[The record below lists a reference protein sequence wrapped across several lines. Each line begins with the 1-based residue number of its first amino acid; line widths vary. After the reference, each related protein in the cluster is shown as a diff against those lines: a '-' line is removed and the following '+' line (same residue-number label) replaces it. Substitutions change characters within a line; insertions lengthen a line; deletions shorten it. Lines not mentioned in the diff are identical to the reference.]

1 MHYNKKISTVILAR
15 GGSKGIPDKNIADI
29 NGKPLIQYSIDASLN
44 SNVNETWVSTD
55 SKKISKVSQECGA
68 NVLDRPS
75 ELATDISQSD
85 DSLIHFASKIDF
97 DILVFIQPT
106 SPLIK
111 TEYINTGIDMM
122 CSGKY
127 NSVFTAHKEHWIP
140 RWDNNI
146 EPINWDVYKRPRRQD
161 VQENYVENGMFY
173 MTSRE
178 NLIISKLRYSGI
190 KGIVETKLKDSFQVD
205 VQEDLRLIEKLIV

>member
-1 MHYNKKISTVILAR
+1 MDCNKKIVSVILAR
-15 GGSKGIPDKNIADI
+15 GGSKGIPNKNIIDI
-29 NGKPLIQYSIDASLN
+29 NGKPLIWYSIEASLN
-44 SNVNETWVSTD
+44 SKVDETWVSTD
-55 SKKISKVSQECGA
+55 SKEISDVSKKCGS

-85 DSLIHFASKIDF
+85 DSLMHFASKVDF

-111 TEYINTGIDMM
+111 SKYIDNGIDMM

-140 RWDNNI
+140 RWNNDV
-146 EPINWDVYKRPRRQD
+146 EPIDWDVYKRPRRQD

-173 MTSRE
+173 MTNKE
-178 NLIISKLRYSGI
+178 NLLTSKLRYSGI
-190 KGIVETKLKDSFQVD
+190 KGIVETDLKDSFQID
-205 VQEDLRLIEKLIV
+205 VTEDLKLVKKLIT